1 MFNVLLMRKFIY
13 IYIYIYSL
21 KKVNQFNKWKHKCP
35 SRSEWPSG
43 GAADQQNTATQ
54 RTEALIDAYSMEES
68 ENKWKGDLKLSEN
81 EGGGRGRER
90 RKIIK
95 RQVQSFG

>member
-21 KKVNQFNKWKHKCP
+21 KKVNQFNNWKHKCP

-43 GAADQQNTATQ
+43 GTADQQNTAIQ
-54 RTEALIDAYSMEES
+54 RNDALIDAYSIEEN
-68 ENKWKGDLKLSEN
+68 ENK
-81 EGGGRGRER
+81 
-90 RKIIK
+90 
-95 RQVQSFG
+95 